1 MPFTVIT
8 LKKVPPSLRGDLTKW
23 MQEIATG
30 VYVGNFNSKV
40 RENLWKR
47 VIDNV
52 KEGEATICYS
62 AKNEVGY
69 RFDMVNTSR
78 QCVDMDGIPVVL
90 IPQSDKDIE
99 NNSFRYGF
107 NKSYRTHQIHKA
119 RSVPGQTQKKAE
131 KEYVVI
137 DIETDGL
144 DPLKSTILE
153 LGAVKARGEKLEEFQ
168 KLIHYPRAIPP
179 EIEKLTGITNTMLQE
194 QGVPIEEALDEL
206 CSFIG
211 NATIIGYNVDFDLS
225 FINHELKTLGRSE
238 LTNNRIDLL
247 REVKRKNIFL
257 NNYKLLTVLKDY
269 KIADQ
274 VPHRA
279 LSDSRLI
286 YELATKLKI
295 F

>member
-90 IPQSDKDIE
+90 IPHSDKDME
-99 NNSFRYGF
+99 YTPSRHGF
-107 NKSYRTHQIHKA
+107 SKAYRAHQIHKA
-119 RSVPGQTQKKAE
+119 RSIPGQTQKKAE

-144 DPLKSTILE
+144 DPSKSSILE
-153 LGAVKARGEKLEEFQ
+153 LGAVKARGEELEEFQ
-168 KLIHYPRAIPP
+168 KLIKYSRTIPP
-179 EIEKLTGITNTMLQE
+179 EIERLTGITDTMLQD
-194 QGVPIEEALDEL
+194 QGVPVEEAMDEL
-206 CSFIG
+206 CGFIG

-225 FINHELKTLGRSE
+225 FINHELRNLGRLD
-238 LTNNRIDLL
+238 LTNSRIDLL
-247 REVKRKNIFL
+247 REVKRNNIFL
-257 NNYKLLTVLKDY
+257 NNYKLLTVLRDY

-279 LSDSRLI
+279 LLDSKLI
-286 YELATKLKI
+286 YELAIKLKI

>member
-99 NNSFRYGF
+99 NNSSRHGF
-107 NKSYRTHQIHKA
+107 SKAYRTHQIHRA

-179 EIEKLTGITNTMLQE
+179 EIEKLTGITKTMLQE

-206 CSFIG
+206 SSFIG

>member
-62 AKNEVGY
+62 SKNEVGY

-90 IPQSDKDIE
+90 IPHSDRDTG
-99 NNSFRYGF
+99 NHSSPHGF
-107 NKSYRTHQIHKA
+107 SNAYRTHQIHKA
-119 RSVPGQTQKKAE
+119 RSIPERTQKKTE
-131 KEYVVI
+131 TEYVVI

-144 DPLKSTILE
+144 DPLKSSILE
-153 LGAVKARGEKLEEFQ
+153 LGAVKASGEELEEFQ
-168 KLIHYPRAIPP
+168 KLVQYHRAIPP

-211 NATIIGYNVDFDLS
+211 SATIIGYNVEFDLS
-225 FINHELKTLGRSE
+225 FINLQLKNLGRPG
-238 LTNNRIDLL
+238 LTNDRIDLL
-247 REVKRKNIFL
+247 REAKRKNIFL
-257 NNYKLLTVLKDY
+257 NNYKLLTVLKEY
-269 KIADQ
+269 EIAEE

-286 YELATKLKI
+286 YELAVKLKI